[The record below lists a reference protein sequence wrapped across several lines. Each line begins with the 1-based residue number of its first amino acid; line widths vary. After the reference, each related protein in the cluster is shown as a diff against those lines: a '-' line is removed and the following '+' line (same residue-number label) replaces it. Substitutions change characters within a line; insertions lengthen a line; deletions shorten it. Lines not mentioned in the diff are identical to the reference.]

1 MVGILF
7 TGGVGM
13 EEILRKVSTANE
25 EETEMLLTAVL
36 ARYGELYPDWEI
48 STISLL
54 RGEDRAEQLDRTI
67 RMLEYMKKRQKI
79 SSGLSSR
86 AE

>member
-1 MVGILF
+1 
-7 TGGVGM
+7 M

>member
-1 MVGILF
+1 
-7 TGGVGM
+7 M

-25 EETEMLLTAVL
+25 EEVEMLLTAVL

-48 STISLL
+48 STISLR

-67 RMLEYMKKRQKI
+67 RMLEYMKKR
-79 SSGLSSR
+79 
-86 AE
+86 E

>member
-1 MVGILF
+1 
-7 TGGVGM
+7 M

-25 EETEMLLTAVL
+25 EEVDMLLTAVL

-48 STISLL
+48 STISLR

-67 RMLEYMKKRQKI
+67 RMLEFMKKRQ
-79 SSGLSSR
+79 
-86 AE
+86 